1 MNKGKGRAPIGP
13 IGLSTSNEKKKRV
26 RTAGSG
32 KSLTERTSTR
42 RRIVGGNKDG
52 SDIDYDPDE
61 DIKVRKWLCGGS
73 RDLSK
78 NLEGPKLFYMPAP
91 TVNAK
96 AADSANGY
104 PKTGESSHFSQDL
117 SREPIWLLHLLALF
131 NCDSIPKILF
141 SRASKALTEWN
152 NNGELVHVEL
162 NCLGSIHPDF
172 NDIARGESVSWLQRY
187 TSNFNRKEDF
197 ADLID
202 SNDLAV
208 KVLEIFSNESQ
219 LSILTIVIS
228 AWPEPWCEI
237 VWEAVEGE
245 LWEAVESTCLPLL
258 GVISLDEIKNFVT
271 EKMGWVTL
279 CLFMLQ
285 TRTSDKGIVIKR
297 HITCSLC

>member
-1 MNKGKGRAPIGP
+1 MGP
-13 IGLSTSNEKKKRV
+13 IGLSTSNEKKKRA
-26 RTAGSG
+26 RTARPD
-32 KSLTERTSTR
+32 KSPPERTSTR
-42 RRIVGGNKDG
+42 RRMVGGNEDG

-61 DIKVRKWLCGGS
+61 DNEARRRLREGS

-78 NLEGPKLFYMPAP
+78 NLEGPKLSYMSAP
-91 TVNAK
+91 TVTAK
-96 AADSANGY
+96 AADSANGYKY

-141 SRASKALTEWN
+141 SRASKASTEWN
-152 NNGELVHVEL
+152 NDGEPVHAEL

-172 NDIARGESVSWLQRY
+172 NDIARDESVSWLQRH
-187 TSNFNRKEDF
+187 TSNFNRKEGL

-202 SNDLAV
+202 SDDPAV
-208 KVLEIFSNESQ
+208 KGLEIFSNESQ
-219 LSILTIVIS
+219 LSILTIVVS

-258 GVISLDEIKNFVT
+258 GVISLDEIKAFVT
-271 EKMGWVTL
+271 ENMRWVIL
-279 CLFMLQ
+279 YLFMLPNPH
-285 TRTSDKGIVIKR
+285 V
-297 HITCSLC
+297 